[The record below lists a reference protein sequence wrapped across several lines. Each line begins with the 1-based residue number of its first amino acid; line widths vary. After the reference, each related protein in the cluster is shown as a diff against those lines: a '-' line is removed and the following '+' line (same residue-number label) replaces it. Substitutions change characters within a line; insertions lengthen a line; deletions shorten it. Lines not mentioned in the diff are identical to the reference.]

1 MDVKKVLQI
10 YKPITKK
17 KKKYIK
23 IVLLAN
29 NKLNRIEAFIFK
41 ALNYSYFSHNE
52 NVSVNDT
59 PKEFDEMKEEVRSL
73 RT

>member
-1 MDVKKVLQI
+1 MDIKKVLQI
-10 YKPITKK
+10 YKPITNKK
-17 KKKYIK
+17 RDIK

-29 NKLNRIEAFIFK
+29 DK
-41 ALNYSYFSHNE
+41 LNYSYFSHNE

-59 PKEFDEMKEEVRSL
+59 PREFDEMKEEVKSL

>member
-1 MDVKKVLQI
+1 MLKTQNTMDIKKVLQI
-10 YKPITKK
+10 YKPITNKK
-17 KKKYIK
+17 RDIK

-29 NKLNRIEAFIFK
+29 DK
-41 ALNYSYFSHNE
+41 LNYSYFSLNE

-59 PKEFDEMKEEVRSL
+59 PREFDEMKEEVRSL